1 MKFIKYL
8 FGTTKGLILL
18 AIALVSL
25 VTGIWGTLSGP
36 MVEWGV
42 KDFTVKLLGMELDP
56 LERTGRI
63 IMLYHSIAMAIIA
76 IEVYMMLSIIPV
88 KDYHRKTITT
98 SITIGYIAAMF
109 GGLGFAYFGHNFV
122 LHGIFI
128 AGQSVIFFAG
138 IMLAVAIWPWNPE
151 FYVKDEAYAHSKKG
165 VDLERVAFF
174 VMVIATLG
182 SAIYG
187 AIAGAMFGNGF
198 DSFLAED
205 IIREPHKNVFQRA
218 VIGHLH
224 IMLTLIAVAITLIVS
239 RWVDFKGFWHKIS
252 MHFFIWGTII
262 ITLGVWSII
271 PAQDIAHKI
280 IYVGSGLIL
289 LGALFLVIY
298 TWSMLIKEHKRKW
311 GKEDGGF
318 FVSIK
323 ALLADP
329 LRFGATWQMVFM
341 NFVVTFVGIFMAI
354 KLEEVMRVW
363 MLREE
368 RITLTGHWHVLA
380 AIIATIIL
388 LYYGEILNLKGIKRK
403 IYGWVIIIFSDI
415 AFIGATIY
423 SLKRLF
429 MPEIL
434 QETSVKIQM
443 LLIEVGLGTLLL
455 FWAVVMLWRLIDLFR
470 KRAFW
475 KKELE
480 NPELSVNKTSKTT

>member
-1 MKFIKYL
+1 MKIIKYL
-8 FGTTKGLILL
+8 FGTTRGLILV

-42 KDFTVKLLGMELDP
+42 KDLTIRILGMDLNP
-56 LERTGRI
+56 LERAGRI
-63 IMLYHSIAMAIIA
+63 IMLYHSIAMAIVA
-76 IEVYMMLSIIPV
+76 IEVYMILSIVPV
-88 KDYHRKTITT
+88 KQHHRKTITT
-98 SITIGYIAAMF
+98 SITIGYIAAML
-109 GGLGFAYFGHNFV
+109 GGLGFAYFGHNYI
-122 LHGIFI
+122 LHGVFI
-128 AGQSVIFFAG
+128 AGQSIIFFAG
-138 IMLAVAIWPWNPE
+138 VMLAVALWPWNPE
-151 FYVKDEAYAHSKKG
+151 FYVRDEAYAHTRKG

-174 VMVIATLG
+174 VMAVATLG
-182 SAIYG
+182 SSIYG

-198 DSFLAED
+198 NSFLAED
-205 IIREPHKNVFQRA
+205 VIREPHKYVFQRA

-252 MHFFIWGTII
+252 MQFFIWGTII

-271 PAQDIAHKI
+271 PAENIAHKI

-289 LGALFLVIY
+289 LGALFLVIF
-298 TWSMLIKEHKRKW
+298 TWSKLIKEHKQKW
-311 GKEDGGF
+311 GVEKGGF
-318 FVSIK
+318 LVSLK

-341 NFVVTFVGIFMAI
+341 NFVVTFVGIFMAV

-388 LYYGEILNLKGIKRK
+388 LYYGEILELKGWKRK
-403 IYGWVIIIFSDI
+403 LYGWLIIIFSDM
-415 AFIGATIY
+415 AFIGATLY

-434 QETSVKIQM
+434 QEQAAHTQM
-443 LLIEVGLGTLLL
+443 LMIEIGLGTILL
-455 FWAVVMLWRLIDLFR
+455 FWGIVMLWRLIDLLR
-470 KRAFW
+470 KKGFW
-475 KKELE
+475 KKEFS
-480 NPELSVNKTSKTT
+480 NPELPVNPTSKTS